1 MRHARPA
8 RRSRPGVAVLIA
20 ALLLG
25 GCTLVGGGEEQ
36 RSSDPDWLYDEEAER
51 YVARDSVQDLDGPV
65 REHFPS
71 LGEVGTVVFVEGQ
84 FTDPHE
90 RFPFPAQDDYWW
102 QSVTEL
108 EPEQVDTLIAQTLAT
123 GASDLGGADAPET
136 LPESQVRA
144 LMVGPL
150 ESEIEDCDGDRID
163 VTPALTE
170 SGYANRSAAGDMIE
184 LAVVCEGG
192 TQLVSSARDM

>member
-25 GCTLVGGGEEQ
+25 GCTLAGGEER
-36 RSSDPDWLYDEEAER
+36 RSSDPEWLYDEEAER
-51 YVARDSVQDLDGPV
+51 YVARDSVQELDGPV

-71 LGEVGTVVFVEGQ
+71 VGEVGTVVFAEGR

-90 RFPFPAQDDYWW
+90 RMPFPAQDDYWW
-102 QSVTEL
+102 QSVAEL
-108 EPEQVDTLIAQTLAT
+108 DPEQVDTLIAQTLAT
-123 GASDLGGADAPET
+123 GASDVGGADAPET
-136 LPESQVRA
+136 LPEAQVRA

-150 ESEIEDCDGDRID
+150 EGEIEECDGDRID

-170 SGYANRSAAGDMIE
+170 SGYANRSAAGDLIE
-184 LAVVCEGG
+184 LAVVCAGG

>member
-170 SGYANRSAAGDMIE
+170 PGYANRSAAGDMIE

>member
-170 SGYANRSAAGDMIE
+170 PGYASRSAAGDMIE

>member
-170 SGYANRSAAGDMIE
+170 PGYASRSAAGDMIE
-184 LAVVCEGG
+184 LAVVCAGG